1 MLNLWT
7 RWFTDN
13 IKTSFWVNFAATHVW
28 RFLHLQPLV
37 LLLLQILF
45 YELFTLIT
53 DNHLTAACCLFKVL
67 TVLRSS
73 GVRRDC
79 SGPDLQVGGRTN
91 CWCNI
96 TVASGATL
104 PLWPRWGLH
113 TPDRVGFHNADEHQ
127 FFILT
132 SKSVFLESKWSE
144 VDSMFLSKLLNQSS
158 VSYSLIDGWKHA
170 LTSTVK
176 SFIYKTQRDLNAPQH
191 LTGNLISARRKN

>member
-1 MLNLWT
+1 M
-7 RWFTDN
+7 FEG
-13 IKTSFWVNFAATHVW
+13 
-28 RFLHLQPLV
+28 FLHLQPLV

-53 DNHLTAACCLFKVL
+53 DNHLAAACCLFKVL

-104 PLWPRWGLH
+104 PLWPRWGLN
-113 TPDRVGFHNADEHQ
+113 TPDRVGFHNADEHELTSSSFWLQNQ
-127 FFILT
+127 FFLNLNDLKWFDVFVQTFKPEKCFILT
-132 SKSVFLESKWSE
+132 DRRMETLP
-144 VDSMFLSKLLNQSS
+144 
-158 VSYSLIDGWKHA
+158 
-170 LTSTVK
+170 
-176 SFIYKTQRDLNAPQH
+176 DLNGEEFY
-191 LTGNLISARRKN
+191 L